1 MLSLFFE
8 LRDSNLK
15 VKDFG
20 PSWRDGI
27 AFLTIID
34 TIQTNLVDINTLKNE
49 TNRTR
54 LETAFNVAEQDLG
67 ITRLLDPEVCLK
79 FNIYRWYVLN

>member
-1 MLSLFFE
+1 MFCFRE
-8 LRDSNLK
+8 SNIK

-20 PSWRDGI
+20 PSWRDGV

-34 TIQTNLVDINTLKNE
+34 TIQTNLVDITTLKNE

-54 LETAFNVAEQDLG
+54 LETAFSVAEQDLG

-79 FNIYRWYVLN
+79 LNFEL

>member
-1 MLSLFFE
+1 MVTFKV
-8 LRDSNLK
+8 LRQNIFYNNFVLRESNLK

-34 TIQTNLVDINTLKNE
+34 TIQTNLVDITTLRNE
-49 TNRTR
+49 TNRRR

-67 ITRLLDPEVCLK
+67 ITRLLDPEV
-79 FNIYRWYVLN
+79 

>member
-1 MLSLFFE
+1 M
-8 LRDSNLK
+8 N
-15 VKDFG
+15 DFG

-34 TIQTNLVDINTLKNE
+34 TIRTDLVDITTLRSE

-54 LETAFNVAEQDLG
+54 LETAFNVAEENLG
-67 ITRLLDPEVCLK
+67 IARLLDPEVR
-79 FNIYRWYVLN
+79 IRS

>member
-1 MLSLFFE
+1 LHDNIFVL
-8 LRDSNLK
+8 LRESNIK

-34 TIQTNLVDINTLKNE
+34 TIQTNLIDITTLRNE

-67 ITRLLDPEVCLK
+67 IARLLDPEVPMFK
-79 FNIYRWYVLN
+79 IDHNIF

>member
-1 MLSLFFE
+1 M
-8 LRDSNLK
+8 
-15 VKDFG
+15 
-20 PSWRDGI
+20 

-34 TIQTNLVDINTLKNE
+34 TIKTNLVDINTLKTE

-79 FNIYRWYVLN
+79 FNIHRCIKLINTIYL